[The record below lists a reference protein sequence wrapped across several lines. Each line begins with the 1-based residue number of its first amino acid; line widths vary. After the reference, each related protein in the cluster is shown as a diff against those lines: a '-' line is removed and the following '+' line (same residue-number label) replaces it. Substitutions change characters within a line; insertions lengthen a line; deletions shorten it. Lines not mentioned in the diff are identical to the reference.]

1 MDFRRIEK
9 RLKYHVN
16 DLLIRNPLW
25 QILVLVVV
33 SSVIVS
39 AGVVLVDDS
48 VPNSF
53 WWSFTRL
60 LDQGTFVDDADECDD
75 SQTVV
80 VGVLV
85 TIGGILVLSL
95 LIGIF
100 SSKITEQIDSL
111 KKGRSPVVEKDHFI
125 VCGNGDRLFEVTR
138 ELVKARQE
146 KSTNGRIVLFSSDS
160 REKMEEILV
169 QRLGKKQARKI
180 ICRSGDPTDIDAL
193 DLPGFDRCEG
203 FVVIGDQDSTVI
215 KTLIAVKSIMGTR
228 EANGVCELR
237 NRAKGR
243 IARMAF
249 PDVNWIPVREIVM
262 RLLVQVGRQP
272 GLSTVYSEILSYD
285 GNEFYIESCE
295 SARGLTIREISQKV
309 SGGIVSGVLS
319 KGRIILNP
327 PGDFVV
333 QEDDSLL
340 VLEENRGSCH
350 LGKPRQRYT
359 VPAMEQEDSG
369 KQQNPLR
376 MLVLSGESRNF
387 SFMLRLLDEYS
398 DPGSEI
404 VVAGSIPQ
412 LDGNRLLDLVES
424 RKCSKKYIEMQ
435 RTDPDAVKRLHPEE
449 YHSIMVISGKSPVMS
464 DEEADSECIITLLI
478 IRDISTELA
487 EDWTTTVVS
496 EIRNPK
502 NRRLATAA
510 GIDDF
515 VISNEVCSMIMAQL
529 VIQPHMKLVYD
540 EIFDPSG
547 CEIQLRDASQYSARD
562 FSDLTAVGLDRGEVV
577 LGWLTGA
584 GIDSKVM
591 LNPASDEPLPDDP
604 GTRIVVIAER

>member
-1 MDFRRIEK
+1 MDFQRIEK
-9 RLKYHVN
+9 RLRYHVN
-16 DLLIRNPLW
+16 DLLIRNTLW

-39 AGVVLVDDS
+39 AGVVLVDGT
-48 VPNSF
+48 VQHSF

-60 LDQGTFVDDADECDD
+60 LDQGTFVDDADECDS

-80 VGVLV
+80 AGVLV

-111 KKGRSPVVEKDHFI
+111 KKGRSPVVERDHFI

-138 ELVKARQE
+138 ELVKAGE
-146 KSTNGRIVLFSSDS
+146 EGSIHGRIVLFSNDS
-160 REKMEEILV
+160 RERLEEVLI
-169 QRLGKKQARKI
+169 QRLGKKRAKKI

-193 DLPGFDRCEG
+193 DLPGFDKSEG
-203 FVVIGDQDSTVI
+203 FVVVGDRDSTVI
-215 KTLIAVKSIMGTR
+215 KTLIAVNSIMGTGQ
-228 EANGVCELR
+228 ANGVCELR
-237 NRAKGR
+237 NRDKGK

-249 PDVNWIPVREIVM
+249 PDVNWVPVREIVM

-295 SARGLTIREISQKV
+295 HARGLMIKEISQRV

-319 KGRIILNP
+319 EGRIVLNP
-327 PGDFVV
+327 PGDFVIK
-333 QEDDSLL
+333 ESDELL
-340 VLEENRGSCH
+340 VLEENRGSCR
-350 LGKPRQRYT
+350 LIKSREQRT
-359 VPAMEQEDSG
+359 VSATAEGSQ
-369 KQQNPLR
+369 KQQINPLR

-387 SFMLRLLDEYS
+387 SFMLKLLDKYS

-412 LDGNRLLDLVES
+412 LDGNRLLDQVQY
-424 RKCSKKYIEMQ
+424 KHCGKKYIEMQ
-435 RTDPDAVKRLHPEE
+435 RTDPEAVERLHPEE
-449 YHSIMVISGKSPVMS
+449 YHSIMVISGKSPEMS

-478 IRDISTELA
+478 IRDISTRLA
-487 EDWTTTVVS
+487 EGWTTTVVS

-529 VIQPHMKLVYD
+529 VIQPYLKLVYD

-547 CEIQLRDASQYSARD
+547 CEIQLRDASRYNAKD
-562 FSDLTAVGLDRGEVV
+562 FSGLAAVGLARGEVV
-577 LGWLTGA
+577 LGWLTGT
-584 GIDSKVM
+584 GIDSKAR
-591 LNPASDEPLPDDP
+591 LNPASDELLPDHPD
-604 GTRIVVIAER
+604 TRIVVIAER

>member
-9 RLKYHVN
+9 RLRYHVN

-39 AGVVLVDDS
+39 AGVVLVDGT
-48 VPNSF
+48 VQHSF

-60 LDQGTFVDDADECDD
+60 LDQGTFVDDADECD
-75 SQTVV
+75 SSTTVV

-85 TIGGILVLSL
+85 TIGGIFVLSL

-111 KKGRSPVVEKDHFI
+111 KRGRSPVVEKEHFI

-138 ELVKARQE
+138 ELVKAGE
-146 KSTNGRIVLFSSDS
+146 EGSSHGRIVLFSSDS
-160 REKMEEILV
+160 REKLEEVLV
-169 QRLGKKQARKI
+169 QRLGKRRAKKI

-203 FVVIGDQDSTVI
+203 FVVIGDQDSSVI
-215 KTLIAVKSIMGTR
+215 KTLVAVNSIEGAG

-237 NRAKGR
+237 DRAKGR
-243 IARMAF
+243 IAGMAF

-272 GLSTVYSEILSYD
+272 GLSTVYSEILSFD
-285 GNEFYIESCE
+285 GNEFYIEHCE
-295 SARGLTIREISQKV
+295 DARGMTINEISRKV

-319 KGRIILNP
+319 DGRIVLNP
-327 PGDFVV
+327 PGEFVI
-333 QEDDSLL
+333 QENDSLL

-350 LGKPRQRYT
+350 LRKPRQLHT
-359 VPAMEQEDSG
+359 VPAEEEGSG
-369 KQQNPLR
+369 EQQNHLR

-412 LDGNRLLDLVES
+412 LDGNDLLDKVKYE
-424 RKCSKKYIEMQ
+424 KCGKRYIEMQ
-435 RTDPDAVKRLHPEE
+435 RTDPEAVKRLHPEE
-449 YHSIMVISGKSPVMS
+449 YHSIMVISGKSPEMS
-464 DEEADSECIITLLI
+464 DEDADSECIITLLI
-478 IRDISTELA
+478 IRDISTRLA
-487 EDWTTTVVS
+487 EGWTTTVVS

-529 VIQPHMKLVYD
+529 VIQPQLKLVYE

-547 CEIQLRDASQYSARD
+547 CEIQLREASRYKAED
-562 FSDLTAVGLDRGEVV
+562 FSDLTAAGLARGEVV
-577 LGWLTGA
+577 LGWLTGTGTNSRA
-584 GIDSKVM
+584 R
-591 LNPASDEPLPDDP
+591 LNPAYDELLPEDP